1 MKTKLNLT
9 IGCLLLMAGLAL
21 ADSITL
27 NDGVGAATS
36 GSYSPGASFNLNIGV
51 VTTNPPDNSGVTGF
65 SYWFETSST
74 NNTFFKI
81 TGDDLTGSPFV
92 DHNQNLAAGGEF
104 VVSGGNQHDLGG
116 TITDTTMP
124 IASNA
129 TYSGG
134 VLSIQ
139 VQPGTPAGTYTIFTT
154 TTSSPSGQFHTPG
167 GQNPAEITD
176 GNFGAHQVASAVY
189 TITVVPEPATWSLLG
204 LGGVASFG
212 LTMLRAKHRRTS
224 S

>member
-1 MKTKLNLT
+1 MKKQLNIT

-21 ADSITL
+21 ADSITFT
-27 NDGVGAATS
+27 DGVGAPTAGT
-36 GSYSPGASFNLNIGV
+36 YSPGASFSLNISV
-51 VTTNPPDNSGVTGF
+51 NATSPPDINGVNGF
-65 SYWFETSST
+65 SYWFETSSA

-81 TGDDLTGSPFV
+81 TANDLSGSPFV
-92 DHNQNLAAGGEF
+92 DHNQNLAVGGEF
-104 VVSGGNQHDLGG
+104 IVSGGNQHDLGG

-129 TYSGG
+129 TYAGG

-139 VQPGTPAGTYTIFTT
+139 IQPGTPAGTYTIFTT
-154 TTSSPSGQFHTPG
+154 TISSPTGQFHSAG
-167 GQNPAEITD
+167 SNPAEVTD
-176 GNFGAHQVASAVY
+176 GNFGGHQVAQAIY

-204 LGGVASFG
+204 LGGIASFG
-212 LTMLRAKHRRTS
+212 LTLLRAKHRRS

>member
-1 MKTKLNLT
+1 MKKQLSIIISCLVLT
-9 IGCLLLMAGLAL
+9 AGLAL
-21 ADSITL
+21 ADSVTL
-27 NDGVGAATS
+27 DDGVGAATS
-36 GSYSPGASFNLNIGV
+36 GTYNPGDSFSLNIGV
-51 VTTNPPDNSGVTGF
+51 VTTSPPDSNGVTGF

-81 TGDDLTGSPFV
+81 TGDNLSGSPFV
-92 DHNQNLAAGGEF
+92 DPNQNLAAGGEF
-104 VVSGGNQHDLGG
+104 VVSGGNKDDLGG
-116 TITDTTMP
+116 TVTDTTMP
-124 IASNA
+124 MASNA

-154 TTSSPSGQFHTPG
+154 TISSPGGQFHSAG
-167 GQNPAEITD
+167 ANPSEVTD
-176 GNFGAHQVASAVY
+176 GDFAGHQVAQAVY

-212 LTMLRAKHRRTS
+212 LTLLRAKHRRS